1 MRWTSLH
8 TRVEWIPEEVIE
20 EVIVEFDPEAGKA
33 SDNPF
38 HESLK
43 YGKDSTVKELKE
55 LLKEKGLPVSGT
67 KAELIARLEA
77 SETEVTEEVT
87 TEEDEEVPADAATPD
102 EEVSKYVTGEET
114 EN

>member
-1 MRWTSLH
+1 MRWPSLH
-8 TRVEWIPEEVIE
+8 PRIKPEPVVEEPV
-20 EVIVEFDPEAGKA
+20 VGFDPEAGKA
-33 SDNPF
+33 SENPF
-38 HESLK
+38 HDSLG
-43 YGKDSTVKELKE
+43 YGEDSTVKELKE
-55 LLKEKGLPVSGT
+55 LLKERELPVSGT

>member
-1 MRWTSLH
+1 MRWPPLH
-8 TRVEWIPEEVIE
+8 PRIKPEPVVEEPV
-20 EVIVEFDPEAGKA
+20 VGFDPEAGKA

-43 YGKDSTVKELKE
+43 YGEDSTVKELKE
-55 LLKEKGLPVSGT
+55 LLKERGLPVSGT

-77 SETEVTEEVT
+77 SEIEVTEEVT

-102 EEVSKYVTGEET
+102 EEVSKYVTGEQ
-114 EN
+114 ENNN